1 MSTIDLHSLD
11 AVARVRRAREQDS
24 LIGLHQAVTEV
35 AQARQH
41 LAGLEEELD
50 ALAAPAD
57 VELGDF
63 VTRRSHMLSYGHA
76 ITAAQAAVAAS
87 ANLAM
92 SAREH
97 WQQDKT
103 RLKAIEMLQERRVE
117 EHRAERGRA
126 EARELDEIATQAWAR
141 TSGRSAGSVSG
152 NVSGDG
158 DVA

>member
-1 MSTIDLHSLD
+1 VSTIDLHSLD

-35 AQARQH
+35 GQARQH
-41 LAGLEEELD
+41 LAGLEQQLD
-50 ALAAPAD
+50 ALAGPAE
-57 VELGDF
+57 VGVSDF

-87 ANLAM
+87 ANLAL

-141 TSGRSAGSVSG
+141 ASGQISGQISGS
-152 NVSGDG
+152 G